1 MLHSK
6 RSTRKQK
13 EVAVHLFNR
22 RPHDG
27 SSSVIQIGEG
37 LNMVEVEILEVIGE
51 QVIVGIF
58 APQETPVQRKE
69 VVQERRRSEKEPPLI
84 Q

>member
-1 MLHSK
+1 M
-6 RSTRKQK
+6 
-13 EVAVHLFNR
+13 HLFNR

-37 LNMVEVEILEVIGE
+37 LNIIEVEILEVIGE

-58 APQETPVQRKE
+58 APGEVRVQRKE
-69 VVQERRRSEKEPPLI
+69 VVLERLTSDPPKLPTV

>member
-1 MLHSK
+1 M
-6 RSTRKQK
+6 
-13 EVAVHLFNR
+13 HLFNR

-27 SSSVIQIGEG
+27 SSSVIQIGDG
-37 LNMVEVEILEVIGE
+37 LDTVEVEILEVIGD

-58 APQETPVQRKE
+58 APAAVPVQRKE
-69 VVQERRRSEKEPPLI
+69 VVLERWRTAEEAHSPLAG

>member
-1 MLHSK
+1 M
-6 RSTRKQK
+6 
-13 EVAVHLFNR
+13 HLFNR

-37 LNMVEVEILEVIGE
+37 MNLIEVEILEVIGE
-51 QVIVGIF
+51 QVIVGVF
-58 APQETPVQRKE
+58 APGETSVQRKE
-69 VVQERRRSEKEPPLI
+69 VVLERRRMEEPKPPTV

>member
-1 MLHSK
+1 M
-6 RSTRKQK
+6 
-13 EVAVHLFNR
+13 HLFNR

-37 LNMVEVEILEVIGE
+37 MNMIEVEILEVVGE

-58 APQETPVQRKE
+58 APGETPVQRKE
-69 VVQERRRSEKEPPLI
+69 VVLERRQSE
-84 Q
+84 QQQVQ

>member
-1 MLHSK
+1 M
-6 RSTRKQK
+6 
-13 EVAVHLFNR
+13 HLFNR

-37 LNMVEVEILEVIGE
+37 MNIIEIEILEVIGE
-51 QVIVGIF
+51 QVIVGVF
-58 APQETPVQRKE
+58 APGETPVQRKE
-69 VVQERRRSEKEPPLI
+69 VVLERLSSEQEKSPTV

>member
-1 MLHSK
+1 M
-6 RSTRKQK
+6 
-13 EVAVHLFNR
+13 HLFNR

-37 LNMVEVEILEVIGE
+37 LEVIEVEILEVIGE
-51 QVIVGIF
+51 QVIVGVF
-58 APQETPVQRKE
+58 APSEVSVQRKE
-69 VVQERRRSEKEPPLI
+69 VVLERRLTEAKPPLV

>member
-1 MLHSK
+1 M
-6 RSTRKQK
+6 
-13 EVAVHLFNR
+13 HLFNR

-37 LNMVEVEILEVIGE
+37 LNVVEVEILEVIGD
-51 QVIVGIF
+51 QVIVGVF
-58 APQETPVQRKE
+58 APGEVPVQRKE
-69 VVQERRRSEKEPPLI
+69 VVMERLQAEEAKSPTR

>member
-1 MLHSK
+1 M
-6 RSTRKQK
+6 
-13 EVAVHLFNR
+13 HLFNR

-37 LNMVEVEILEVIGE
+37 LDLIEVEILEVIGE
-51 QVIVGIF
+51 QVIVGVF
-58 APQETPVQRKE
+58 APGQVPVQRKE
-69 VVQERRRSEKEPPLI
+69 VVLERRPQEDTPPTV

>member
-1 MLHSK
+1 MY
-6 RSTRKQK
+6 
-13 EVAVHLFNR
+13 LFNR

-37 LNMVEVEILEVIGE
+37 LDVIEVEILEVIGE
-51 QVIVGIF
+51 QVIVGVF
-58 APQETPVQRKE
+58 APNEIPVQRKE
-69 VVQERRRSEKEPPLI
+69 VVLERRRVEETKPPVS

>member
-1 MLHSK
+1 MY
-6 RSTRKQK
+6 
-13 EVAVHLFNR
+13 LFNR

-37 LNMVEVEILEVIGE
+37 MNVIEVEILEVIGE

-58 APQETPVQRKE
+58 APGEVPVQRKE
-69 VVQERRRSEKEPPLI
+69 VVLERRQSQEPKLPTL

>member
-1 MLHSK
+1 M
-6 RSTRKQK
+6 
-13 EVAVHLFNR
+13 HLFNR

-37 LNMVEVEILEVIGE
+37 MNLVEVEILEVIGE
-51 QVIVGIF
+51 QVIVGVI
-58 APQETPVQRKE
+58 APGETPVERKE
-69 VVQERRRSEKEPPLI
+69 VVLERRRQDEDKPPTV

>member
-1 MLHSK
+1 M
-6 RSTRKQK
+6 
-13 EVAVHLFNR
+13 HLFNR

-37 LNMVEVEILEVIGE
+37 LDVIEVDILEVVGD
-51 QVIVGIF
+51 QVIVGVF
-58 APQETPVQRKE
+58 APGGVPVQRKE
-69 VVQERRRSEKEPPLI
+69 VVMERLQAEEAESPTA

>member
-1 MLHSK
+1 M
-6 RSTRKQK
+6 
-13 EVAVHLFNR
+13 HLFNR

-37 LNMVEVEILEVIGE
+37 LNVVEVEILEVIGD
-51 QVIVGIF
+51 QVIVGVF
-58 APQETPVQRKE
+58 APGEVPVQRKE
-69 VVQERRRSEKEPPLI
+69 VVMERLQAEEAKSSPV

>member
-1 MLHSK
+1 M
-6 RSTRKQK
+6 
-13 EVAVHLFNR
+13 HLFNR

-27 SSSVIQIGEG
+27 SSSIIQIGEG
-37 LNMVEVEILEVIGE
+37 LDVIEVEILEVIGE

-58 APQETPVQRKE
+58 APGEVRVQRKE
-69 VVQERRRSEKEPPLI
+69 VVLEYSPPGLSKPPTV

>member
-1 MLHSK
+1 M
-6 RSTRKQK
+6 
-13 EVAVHLFNR
+13 HLFNR

-27 SSSVIQIGEG
+27 SSSVIQIGDG
-37 LNMVEVEILEVIGE
+37 LDVVEIEILEVIGD

-58 APQETPVQRKE
+58 APAEVPVQRKE
-69 VVQERRRSEKEPPLI
+69 VALERARTAEEAQALSAG

>member
-1 MLHSK
+1 M
-6 RSTRKQK
+6 
-13 EVAVHLFNR
+13 HLFNR

-37 LNMVEVEILEVIGE
+37 LDTVEVEILEVIGD
-51 QVIVGIF
+51 QVIVGVF
-58 APQETPVQRKE
+58 APAAIPVQRKE
-69 VVQERRRSEKEPPLI
+69 VALERARAAEEAQALPAG